1 MRNLPDKYNVRI
13 IRAYGAAGHGKG
25 LTDAITN
32 FSAKPILRRDIAT
45 RDICFKTSPI
55 YVNILSLAVTVE

>member
-25 LTDAITN
+25 LTDAKTN

-45 RDICFKTSPI
+45 TDIWF
-55 YVNILSLAVTVE
+55 